1 MAGEFLARAVLPAV
15 SGQPKDTVINDF
27 AFLDATTL
35 LVAEAYIEAFYN
47 DPNVTNNRKVAEFIS
62 QTITRAVLGC
72 RVDLYLLDS
81 PGKLAGTTPL
91 GSPVL
96 SVPWTLGA
104 GNGTAALPSEIALVT
119 SFHADLTGVLE
130 HGAFSTT
137 IPSSEAAIDQGAPA
151 VHGGIIRPRARRR
164 GRLYIGPL
172 QGAAL
177 TTDIATEGRPVAAFV
192 TALKESSERLRHT
205 AFATC
210 GVWSRRDAAVL
221 TAVGG
226 YTDREFDTQRRRG
239 HEGTSPSSWTR
250 GLSHLAPPVASDLR
264 YALGPG

>member
-104 GNGTAALPSEIALVT
+104 GNGTAA
-119 SFHADLTGVLE
+119 
-130 HGAFSTT
+130 
-137 IPSSEAAIDQGAPA
+137 
-151 VHGGIIRPRARRR
+151 
-164 GRLYIGPL
+164 
-172 QGAAL
+172 
-177 TTDIATEGRPVAAFV
+177 
-192 TALKESSERLRHT
+192 
-205 AFATC
+205 
-210 GVWSRRDAAVL
+210 
-221 TAVGG
+221 
-226 YTDREFDTQRRRG
+226 
-239 HEGTSPSSWTR
+239 
-250 GLSHLAPPVASDLR
+250 
-264 YALGPG
+264 